1 MLAAFDPDSLLKLV
15 VLVLLGSGGLV
26 KSFLE
31 RKRAREAGGGE
42 SVSRRRRA
50 ETQRRLA
57 ELEGGERGVP
67 AEDPWQIL
75 LEGGDPRT
83 AAGRAA
89 VEEDLLEEEL
99 LEEELVSEPFFVEE
113 PVVSASAATPEVSIA
128 RRALGES
135 SVDWDSFDEGK
146 ALTELGDPGAR
157 IRASVFEDL
166 GSSLPSDIAEHV
178 SADMAEGLRGEAVIV
193 EAIIER
199 KAHARRGWRG
209 AVLAAEVLGPPLA
222 LRDLA
227 RQPSGLWNS

>member
-42 SVSRRRRA
+42 SVSHRRRA

-57 ELEGGERGVP
+57 ELEAEERGVP

-89 VEEDLLEEEL
+89 VEEEL

-113 PVVSASAATPEVSIA
+113 PVVSASAATPEVSIEG
-128 RRALGES
+128 RALGVS
-135 SVDWDSFDEGK
+135 SAELGSYDEGQ
-146 ALTELGDPGAR
+146 ALAEPWDPGAR
-157 IRASVFEDL
+157 IQAAVFEDIERMVV
-166 GSSLPSDIAEHV
+166 SDVTEHV
-178 SADMAEGLRGEAVIV
+178 RADMGEGVRGEAGSVAAIV
-193 EAIIER
+193 ER
-199 KAHARRGWRG
+199 PAHARRGWRG